1 MASRGTIAEISLGAI
16 SSNLDKVRLKVGK
29 RKILAV
35 IKASAY
41 GHGAV
46 PVAKILISKG
56 VDMFGVATVGEG
68 IELRDAG
75 ITHPIV
81 VLSGIAHD
89 EIDELLNYSL
99 TPVVYNLSIAKY
111 ISGESRKRNKITDV
125 HIKVDTG
132 MGRLG
137 IIAEESINVIKEI
150 SELEGLRLEGIMTH
164 FADADLSDKEYAR
177 FQLKRFN
184 DTIDGLKKFGINI
197 PLVHAANSAA
207 ILTFEQSYFDMVRP
221 GIMLYGY
228 PPSDHID
235 NAGLIPALTLK
246 TKILALKRVPAGT
259 PISYGRTFVTKR
271 DSVISMLPIGFA
283 DGYSRML
290 SNRGEV
296 LVRGKR
302 APVVGRVCMDM
313 TMADVTDI
321 PDVDE
326 GNEAVLIGKQGRE
339 HITADDVA
347 KRTGT
352 IPYEILCSI
361 SCRVQRVYKG

>member
-68 IELRDAG
+68 IELRAAG

-89 EIDELLNYSL
+89 EIDELLNYNL
-99 TPVVYNLSIAKY
+99 APVVYNLSIAKY

-184 DTIDGLKKFGINI
+184 DAIDGLKKFGINI

-271 DSVISMLPIGFA
+271 DSVISMLPIGYA

-290 SNRGEV
+290 SNKGEV

-302 APVVGRVCMDM
+302 VPVVGRVCMDM

-321 PDVDE
+321 PDADE
-326 GNEAVLIGKQGRE
+326 ADEVVLIGKQGRE
-339 HITADDVA
+339 YITAEDLA
-347 KRTGT
+347 KKVGT

-361 SCRVQRVYKG
+361 SSRVQRVYKE

>member
-46 PVAKILISKG
+46 AVAKILISKG

-75 ITHPIV
+75 ITHNII
-81 VLSGIAHD
+81 VLSGITPD
-89 EIDELLNYSL
+89 EVDELLNYNL
-99 TPVVYNLSIAKY
+99 TPVIYNPSIAKY
-111 ISGESRKRNKITDV
+111 ISEESRKKDRVTGI

-137 IIAEESINVIKEI
+137 IIAEESADIIKKI
-150 SELEGLRLEGIMTH
+150 TELKCLRPEGIMTH

-184 DTIDGLKKFGINI
+184 DAIDGLKRFGINI

-207 ILTFEQSYFDMVRP
+207 ILTFGQSYFDMVRP

-228 PPSDHID
+228 TPSDHID
-235 NAGLIPALTLK
+235 NADLIPALTLK
-246 TKILALKRVPAGT
+246 TKILDLKRVPAGT
-259 PISYGRTFVTKR
+259 PISYGKTFVTKR
-271 DSVISMLPIGFA
+271 DSVISILPIGYA

-296 LVRGKR
+296 LVRGRR

-339 HITADDVA
+339 LITADDVA
-347 KRTGT
+347 KWTGT
-352 IPYEILCSI
+352 IPYEVLCSI
-361 SCRVQRVYKG
+361 SSRVQRVYKE